1 MTGINKIRKSD
12 WYKQSLL
19 RSFQAEAPIREVRPP
34 SWDLNIVSFFLRSSS
49 FQPWTTF
56 SLRDLTRRTLFL
68 LLLATAKRG
77 GEIQALSRRVSF
89 SSSAAG
95 LSYVPELVAKTESA
109 LRPLP
114 RSFEVPSLGDL
125 AAGMPEDLL
134 RCPVRAFSE
143 YLDRTSGVVN
153 RPHRLFVSSK
163 CPPGP
168 CLRTTF
174 LICYVHS
181 LFNRVL
187 AHGVDR
193 FLERLALE
201 ALLHRLPFSVTG
213 LFGALWRWRRDVR
226 TRFLHLFIC
235 GVYPLLQ
242 MEFTLWVQL
251 LLLVNALGNS
261 HLFLTCSGG
270 GGGVILVCFPQQLA

>member
-1 MTGINKIRKSD
+1 MN
-12 WYKQSLL
+12 
-19 RSFQAEAPIREVRPP
+19 
-34 SWDLNIVSFFLRSSS
+34 
-49 FQPWTTF
+49 
-56 SLRDLTRRTLFL
+56 
-68 LLLATAKRG
+68 
-77 GEIQALSRRVSF
+77 
-89 SSSAAG
+89 
-95 LSYVPELVAKTESA
+95 ELI
-109 LRPLP
+109 
-114 RSFEVPSLGDL
+114 DL
-125 AAGMPEDLL
+125 AVCL
-134 RCPVRAFSE
+134 
-143 YLDRTSGVVN
+143 Y
-153 RPHRLFVSSK
+153 RLNA
-163 CPPGP
+163 PPGL
-168 CLRTTF
+168 CLRTAF

-201 ALLHRLPFSVTG
+201 TLLHRLPFSVTG

-226 TRFLHLFIC
+226 TRFLHLFIF

-242 MEFTLWVQL
+242 MEFTLSVHL